1 MFFDSLY
8 IYIYN
13 VFFKNNNNNNKGHYS
28 AEYFESTSKVRN
40 STCKVLSQYEV
51 VLEKYC
57 LSTKFYQEVA

>member
-1 MFFDSLY
+1 MFFVSLY

-13 VFFKNNNNNNKGHYS
+13 VFFKNNNNNKGHYTR
-28 AEYFESTSKVRN
+28 EYLESTSKVRF
-40 STCKVLSQYEV
+40 STCKVLSQYAA